1 MWLFRQHLIPCRIHT
16 MNENQMYD
24 SGNRFL
30 YIIGIIACIYVTAR
44 YLLPLA
50 LKVLVWLIGIV
61 LYIAGAALLMFGI
74 LWLTGYISKSLK
86 Q

>member
-1 MWLFRQHLIPCRIHT
+1 

-61 LYIAGAALLMFGI
+61 LYIAGAALLIFGI

>member
-1 MWLFRQHLIPCRIHT
+1 